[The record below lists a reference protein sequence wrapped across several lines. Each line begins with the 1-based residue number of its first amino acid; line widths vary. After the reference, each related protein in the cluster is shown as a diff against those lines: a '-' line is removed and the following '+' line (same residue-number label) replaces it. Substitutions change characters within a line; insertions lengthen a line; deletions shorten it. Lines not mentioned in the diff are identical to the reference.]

1 MSVAWIAFHITDRC
15 QLDCQH
21 CLRDPELTP
30 KDLPLSLMQKVMSEA
45 KSIYRS
51 AQIALTGGEPTLH
64 PEFEGILDAIV
75 AHDFTWHLV
84 TNGKRFPRL
93 IEQIKAVPERRA
105 RLTAVNFSLDGAT
118 EATHDEIRGKGS
130 FREVMLGATLCT
142 AHGIPFLLQ
151 MVINAKNVG
160 EIEALGMLAGQVGAT
175 RVSFSMLQPTGTLHD
190 AALYL
195 SPSAWRDAQ
204 DRIER
209 LGAMLR
215 IPVGMP
221 EGFYTEQPFHVCE
234 PFKSQQL
241 HIDVQ
246 GRLNLCC
253 QHAGVP
259 GDGTRSDVA
268 GDLHEMTLIE
278 AHRRLLGIIHQAQVD
293 KLGRM
298 AKGPLTEWEHF
309 PCNDCMKYFGK
320 PHWEGDGA
328 QGPEAQRERWRGAWA
343 PNVKQGVVGDAVAGG
358 SARAPRQL
366 PLVRG

>member
-1 MSVAWIAFHITDRC
+1 MSAALIAFHITDRC

-21 CLRDPELTP
+21 CLRDPEQTP
-30 KDLPLSLMQKVMSEA
+30 RDLPLSLMQKVMGEA

-51 AQIALTGGEPTLH
+51 AQVALTGGEPTLH
-64 PEFEGILDAIV
+64 PDFEGILDAIV

-93 IEQIKAVPERRA
+93 LELLKAVPERRA
-105 RLTAVNFSLDGAT
+105 HLTAVNFSLDGAT
-118 EATHDEIRGKGS
+118 EATHDAIRGKGS

-151 MVINAKNVG
+151 MVINAKNVA
-160 EIEALGMLAGQVGAT
+160 EIEAMGLLASQLCAD

-190 AALYL
+190 RALFL
-195 SPSAWRDAQ
+195 PTHAWRDAQ

-209 LGAMLR
+209 LASILK
-215 IPVGMP
+215 IPVAMP
-221 EGFYTEQPFHVCE
+221 EGFYSEQPFHVCE
-234 PFKSQQL
+234 PWKSQQL
-241 HIDVQ
+241 HIDVK

-253 QHAGVP
+253 QHSGIP
-259 GDGTRSDVA
+259 GDGARSDVA
-268 GDLHEMTLIE
+268 GDLHEMSLIE
-278 AHRRLLGIIHQAQVD
+278 AHRRLLGIIHQAQAD

-298 AKGPLTEWEHF
+298 AKGPLSEWEHF

-320 PHWEGDGA
+320 PHWEGQGA

-343 PNVKQGVVGDAVAGG
+343 PKL
-358 SARAPRQL
+358 L
-366 PLVRG
+366 PVVRG

>member
-1 MSVAWIAFHITDRC
+1 MSAAWIAFHVTDRC

-30 KDLPLSLMQKVMSEA
+30 KDLPLSLMAKVMSEA

-51 AQIALTGGEPTLH
+51 AQVALTGGEPTLH

-75 AHDFTWHLV
+75 ANDFTWHLV

-118 EATHDEIRGKGS
+118 EATHDGIRGKGS

-151 MVINAKNVG
+151 MVINAKNVS
-160 EIEALGMLAGQVGAT
+160 EIEALGMLASQVGAN
-175 RVSFSMLQPTGTLHD
+175 RVSYSMLQPTGTLHD

-209 LGAMLR
+209 LGTMLR

-241 HIDVQ
+241 HVDVK

-253 QHAGVP
+253 QHSGVP
-259 GDGTRSDVA
+259 GDDTRSDVA
-268 GDLHEMTLIE
+268 GDLNEMTLIE
-278 AHRRLLGIIHQAQVD
+278 AHRRLLGIIHQAQSD
-293 KLGRM
+293 KLARM
-298 AKGPLTEWEHF
+298 AKGPLTDWEHF

-320 PHWEGDGA
+320 PHWEGQGA

-343 PNVKQGVVGDAVAGG
+343 PTVKQGVPEAEGNSGAPRG
-358 SARAPRQL
+358 PRQL